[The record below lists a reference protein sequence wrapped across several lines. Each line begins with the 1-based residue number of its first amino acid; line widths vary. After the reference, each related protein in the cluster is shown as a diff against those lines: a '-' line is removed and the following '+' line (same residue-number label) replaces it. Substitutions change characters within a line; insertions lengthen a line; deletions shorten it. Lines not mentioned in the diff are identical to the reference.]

1 MNKLLC
7 FTAEWCA
14 PCRGMKPTLEKLD
27 QSRIVRCDIDENPNK
42 CATYRVGTVPTFIL
56 VDEYGKELDRII
68 GSTTLSNL
76 TELLG

>member
-42 CATYRVGTVPTFIL
+42 RAEYGVGSVPTFIL
-56 VDEYGKELDRII
+56 VDEEGKELERVV
-68 GSTTLSNL
+68 GSTTLSHL